1 MYDKLMGEES
11 YNNGVSLNSS
21 QINKILSDNKVSAHE
36 KEYYMSAVKYKHLS
50 MIMDKGEAL
59 DKSKKKV
66 SDQLLQLSNLYME
79 LYTLEQSI
87 SLNNRWLLEKKGDVQ
102 YLSQLKNQ
110 NDNLKSKRIDLQLKI
125 NQYKQKMNVSH
136 INDLMLDDIFS
147 KSVVKPDMV
156 NLPEFRMKGSKVCF
170 LKDISQA
177 DAIRMSDNYM
187 RSMKREGIVDYVQE
201 EKNRMAQIDRKL
213 NAAPTQTSIHQSSL
227 NNEQNE
233 KQIIEDTMKW
243 AAEKWT
249 EEQKINKKVEDSPRY
264 LSALAVFFKEHEEL
278 RQDFPKEGTNLEELN
293 QELRLLD
300 KYSSMLNKFLGTLH
314 VDAVADY
321 TTESIN
327 FGDNKTEHH
336 KGIDAHYSD
345 PSLAQEIQN
354 KMWQVQMRMKAV
366 RQHINTLESSKQE
379 NRQENRQQDRIFGMK
394 KVNKV
399 FSNIFGKKK
408 AINVEVEEQMT
419 ASNGRGR

>member
-1 MYDKLMGEES
+1 
-11 YNNGVSLNSS
+11 
-21 QINKILSDNKVSAHE
+21 
-36 KEYYMSAVKYKHLS
+36 
-50 MIMDKGEAL
+50 
-59 DKSKKKV
+59 
-66 SDQLLQLSNLYME
+66 
-79 LYTLEQSI
+79 
-87 SLNNRWLLEKKGDVQ
+87 
-102 YLSQLKNQ
+102 
-110 NDNLKSKRIDLQLKI
+110 
-125 NQYKQKMNVSH
+125 
-136 INDLMLDDIFS
+136 
-147 KSVVKPDMV
+147 
-156 NLPEFRMKGSKVCF
+156 
-170 LKDISQA
+170 
-177 DAIRMSDNYM
+177 
-187 RSMKREGIVDYVQE
+187 
-201 EKNRMAQIDRKL
+201 
-213 NAAPTQTSIHQSSL
+213 
-227 NNEQNE
+227 
-233 KQIIEDTMKW
+233 
-243 AAEKWT
+243 
-249 EEQKINKKVEDSPRY
+249 
-264 LSALAVFFKEHEEL
+264 
-278 RQDFPKEGTNLEELN
+278 
-293 QELRLLD
+293 
-300 KYSSMLNKFLGTLH
+300 MLNKFLGTLH